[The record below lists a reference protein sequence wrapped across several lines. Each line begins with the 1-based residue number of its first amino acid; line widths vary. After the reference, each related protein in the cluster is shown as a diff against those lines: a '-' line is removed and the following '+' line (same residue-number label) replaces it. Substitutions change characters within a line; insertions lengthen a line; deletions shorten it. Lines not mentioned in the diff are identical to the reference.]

1 MVKRYRE
8 ASPEFADVEAD
19 RLLVHLETVALGM
32 LCDGIAQISEASVA
46 STLGHFPT
54 AYLESGL
61 LQRNGTL
68 VHFPHLT
75 FQEYFAGR
83 ALARYFLSTDGA
95 DRASLEQFLQQHK
108 YHPRFGVA
116 LRFMMGEAVRQSKK
130 A

>member
-1 MVKRYRE
+1 MAKVPVNLKILLLLWRSDSRQLRSAGVASLAALYHSLTFFLIKRYRE

-19 RLLVHLETVALGM
+19 RLLVDLETVALGM
-32 LCDGIAQISEASVA
+32 LCDGIAHISEARVA

-83 ALARYFLSTDGA
+83 ALAR
-95 DRASLEQFLQQHK
+95 
-108 YHPRFGVA
+108 
-116 LRFMMGEAVRQSKK
+116 
-130 A
+130 